1 MRLTSIR
8 WHGRAWNKYNSF
20 TKYAEERGIKN
31 VGHMIHANH
40 FVEFE
45 ERCAGGVYLSE
56 TWVKWLHT
64 YSSIRNTLC
73 YLRTVTR

>member
-1 MRLTSIR
+1 L
-8 WHGRAWNKYNSF
+8 

-31 VGHMIHANH
+31 VG
-40 FVEFE
+40 EFE

-64 YSSIRNTLC
+64 
-73 YLRTVTR
+73 